1 MNSIVERFIHLLTD
15 QPLVAVT
22 LVFAFA
28 LCIAI
33 VWVLLFKA
41 APRYTKYKKQNG
53 IWEDMSAAD
62 QKIFIRI
69 WLELIEADGITP
81 KDEFDVLPFEVKP
94 AQFKSARD
102 VSFDDAIEHSKIMS
116 GEQRQFLLE
125 MCDVISKSDGDFAT
139 SEQKVLKRIENSI
152 PRG

>member
-1 MNSIVERFIHLLTD
+1 MANTLERFIALFNT
-15 QPLVAVT
+15 QPLVAIT
-22 LVFAFA
+22 LVLVFA

-41 APRYTKYKKQNG
+41 APRYIKYKKKKG
-53 IWEDMSAAD
+53 IWKDMSSSD

-69 WLELIEADGITP
+69 WLEIIEADGITP
-81 KDEFDVLPFEVKP
+81 GAEFEVLPFEIKP

-102 VSFDDAIEHSKIMS
+102 VSFDDAIDHSKNMS
-116 GEQRQFLLE
+116 CEQREFLLE
-125 MCDVISKSDGDFAT
+125 MCNVISKSDGDFAT

>member
-1 MNSIVERFIHLLTD
+1 MTNIVERFIYLFSD
-15 QPLVAVT
+15 KPLVAIT
-22 LVFAFA
+22 LVLAFA
-28 LCIAI
+28 LFIAI

-41 APRYTKYKKQNG
+41 GPRYLRYKKQNG
-53 IWEDMSAAD
+53 IWVDMSAAD

-81 KDEFDVLPFEVKP
+81 EDEFDVLPFEVKP

-102 VSFDDAIEHSKIMS
+102 VSFDDAIERSKIMS
-116 GEQRQFLLE
+116 CEQRQFLLE

-139 SEQKVLKRIENSI
+139 SEQNVLKRIENSI